1 MKEVIESL
9 LEELELKELL
19 DKAALEVMLDDTS
32 EEVLE
37 ELEVLEIVAFGKDGA
52 ALTITAKKRGAN
64 VKSISMKVL
73 GNRNCNDRPC
83 NT

>member
-1 MKEVIESL
+1 L

-19 DKAALEVMLDDTS
+19 DKVALEVMLEDTS

-52 ALTITAKKRGAN
+52 ALTITVKKRGAN